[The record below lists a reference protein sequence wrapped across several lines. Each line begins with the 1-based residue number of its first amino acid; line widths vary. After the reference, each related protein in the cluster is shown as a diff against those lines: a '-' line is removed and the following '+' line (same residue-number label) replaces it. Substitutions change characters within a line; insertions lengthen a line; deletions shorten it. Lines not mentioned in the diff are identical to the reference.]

1 MSERADTIL
10 KDARVYTGDDD
21 QPRASVV
28 AIRDKEIV
36 SVGEVGDGSWQDL
49 VGVGTN
55 VVDLD
60 GRTII
65 PGLVD
70 SHTHPELV
78 ALSSWHISLPPTDD
92 LNTIL
97 DFLRGYAA
105 DHPVRDVPFIYA
117 EYYPSDMDWGPDG
130 PTAAA
135 IDSAVSDRPVL
146 LQDFSDHAS
155 TVNSKMLELM
165 GVDEHTPMQVDPDD
179 PAPRFV
185 RGPDGVSPTG
195 WVREEAWSRFA
206 DTMYDAIGWRPPEEV
221 TPESLEGYTSFL
233 SSRGVVALLDAM
245 TTRSTLASAA
255 TLDAQ
260 GKLNLHL
267 HGARVFSSLANLDA
281 SIADVRAWQAEFRGP
296 HVTVDT
302 LKLFLDG
309 TNEFGTGAVL
319 EPLITNGDDH
329 GLLRMNEDD
338 LTTAMQRLDAE
349 GLDLHIHVV
358 GDRGFRTAL
367 NAVDRAREN
376 RRDAW
381 RIQVTLAHDELIDP
395 SDMPR
400 VAGLGVVLNWS
411 PHWSG
416 GMFGVA
422 AAEHLGWDRFNRM
435 YQFNPVISSGG
446 TVTYGSDVVTQYEAK
461 RADPFFG
468 IQVGHTRVDPQY
480 PMQPGP
486 GTVEGT
492 QIREPMSARLSLED
506 LLHGYTLNG
515 AVQLRLADQIGSI
528 EVGKSANLVV
538 LDVDLFEVSA
548 DEIQNVEPV
557 AVLFEGRL
565 VHGTLK

>member
-10 KDARVYTGDDD
+10 KDARVYTGNDD

-78 ALSSWHISLPPTDD
+78 ALSSWHISLPPIDD